1 MRLIIVDIL
10 TTTIDRRKRIA
21 FIAWIRSIF
30 KTANFPLGLMQFI
43 CCLSI
48 HMFCSMCR
56 WTLPFTRNLP
66 EQLCAIFE
74 AMPPQYRAQNLIC
87 SSYHD
92 IINACDANEIEIRST
107 ALFDCAAW
115 SGKAVVRFQSSYIYF
130 FFIAFISHTHTQ
142 QYIFLA
148 IISVIRG
155 MKIGWVILSDRLT
168 MCNIANRIGPRVFAK
183 CAAISVVHAYA
194 YEFSTQPQI
203 HSRGSLNNTL
213 IIIIIKSNIQA
224 VHTAIQHE
232 MILVLYIT
240 ANCVSAYIIYDVHT
254 EMTEM
259 CSYLSNTVWQP
270 FNHFNVY

>member
-213 IIIIIKSNIQA
+213 IIIHNNKIKYSSRTYGNSTWNDSCVVHHSQLCVCIHNIRC
-224 VHTAIQHE
+224 T
-232 MILVLYIT
+232 YR
-240 ANCVSAYIIYDVHT
+240 NDWDVFLFIEHCLAT
-254 EMTEM
+254 I
-259 CSYLSNTVWQP
+259 
-270 FNHFNVY
+270 